1 MCITPLLRSQNH
13 HGDEGVSDIESRPRV
28 EGSDVAG
35 KEIGHSLHKV
45 ERRDWWLWG
54 TAVLIMLLLAS
65 AVCLL
70 SFSSPWRERDTL
82 LQSQLESAASGLVAL
97 ILLFSLF
104 AVNQQITIK
113 KLRRGLAEEMAKTAE
128 VFEKLAILDPLTGLY
143 NRRGV
148 TELLPA
154 EMARADRQGYTLTAL
169 MLDLNRLKQINDG
182 YGHSAG
188 DLALVEFARRLRKG
202 VRSSDLPVRVGGDEF
217 LVLLP
222 ECTAAEVVHALDRL
236 SGLEIATS
244 GNRIPVTFAA
254 GWVEYQTGES
264 PEQFLERADQA
275 LYADKHAGK
284 AVQNVHEDGD
294 QIRQAI

>member
-1 MCITPLLRSQNH
+1 M
-13 HGDEGVSDIESRPRV
+13 SDIESRPRV

-54 TAVLIMLLLAS
+54 TAVLIMLLLTS

-128 VFEKLAILDPLTGLY
+128 VFEKLAILDPLAGLY

-148 TELLPA
+148 TELLPT
-154 EMARADRQGYTLTAL
+154 EMGRADRQGYTLTAL

-275 LYADKHAGK
+275 LYADKHTSK
-284 AVQNVHEDGD
+284 AVQKVH
-294 QIRQAI
+294 